1 MNEHYTISDFLRA
14 LRKPSKFIKEA
25 ERIYNRKVLEGRY
38 DGIDVMER
46 DWDNLIILDACRA
59 DTFSEYNKI
68 DGEFKTVVSKSNE
81 SKGFIDSN
89 FADKKLHDTIYVTA
103 NPFVERL
110 SESVFFKIYYS
121 ELFDDWDNS
130 LKTIPPNAVVKATL
144 KMNEQFP
151 NKRIISHFMQPHAP
165 YIGPT
170 GNELY
175 KQYEFGV
182 FNPNV
187 KNKNDFDIPDAN
199 IPQAVR
205 DGPIEEHELKQA
217 YNENVQIVLEHV
229 EDLIEKLDGQSV
241 ITADHGEMLGERVLV
256 TKGYG
261 HGRFHTPAL
270 RVVPWLIVD
279 GDTRREITAEEPQ
292 GFDKLDDRDSRLEAL
307 GYM

>member
-1 MNEHYTISDFLRA
+1 MNERYTISNLLRA
-14 LRKPSKFIKEA
+14 LRNPSKIIREA
-25 ERIYNRKVLEGRY
+25 ERIYNEKVLESRY
-38 DGIDVMER
+38 DGIDVMEQ

-59 DTFSEYNKI
+59 DTFAEYNEI

-81 SKGFIDSN
+81 SKEFMQKN
-89 FADKKLHDTIYVTA
+89 FNNKELYDTIYITA

-110 SESVFFKIYYS
+110 SENTFFKIHYS
-121 ELFDDWDNS
+121 SLFDEWDDSIN
-130 LKTIPPNAVVKATL
+130 TIPPNAVVEATL
-144 KMNEQFP
+144 EMNERFP
-151 NKRIISHFMQPHAP
+151 EKRIMSHFMQPHAP

-170 GNELY
+170 GEELY
-175 KQYEFGV
+175 EQYEFGV

-187 KNKNDFDIPDAN
+187 KDTSDFDIPNAN

-217 YNENVQIVLEHV
+217 YEENVQIVLEHAETLV
-229 EDLIEKLDGQSV
+229 ERLDGKSV

-261 HGRFHTPAL
+261 HGHFHTPAL
-270 RVVPWLIVD
+270 REVPWLTV
-279 GDTRREITAEEPQ
+279 GSDTRREITAEEPQ
-292 GFDKLDDRDSRLEAL
+292 GFDELDDRDSRLEAL